1 MAGQSQS
8 PFGIFATTSMRPY
21 VIVFLPDVVRRA
33 DLTGFIMMP
42 DELLLVVTQAEAS
55 VEVQFPSLVKFKV

>member
-21 VIVFLPDVVRRA
+21 VIVLLPDVVRRA

-42 DELLLVVTQAEAS
+42 DELLLVVAQGEAS
-55 VEVQFPSLVKFKV
+55 VEVQVPSLVRFKV